1 LQFVICKVRTWGVH
15 DDLFTSQITNCK
27 LQIGGLWLAASCLN
41 IGSFSLPAGKYAAY
55 VEAIGKPSLLNHMLG
70 PVAFSR

>member
-1 LQFVICKVRTWGVH
+1 
-15 DDLFTSQITNCK
+15 